1 LPTEITLIER
11 VREVPR
17 DEWDALV
24 GDDDSPF
31 VEWTWLDCLEEA
43 GCVRP
48 EQGWLPRHMTIRKD
62 GRLVAAL
69 PVYVKGHS
77 EGEFV
82 FDWGWAGLADRLGIP
97 YYPKVIVAVPFT
109 PATGARALVL
119 PGEDRREMVR
129 IFAAALKAW
138 AEEVEASSV
147 HVLFPTEEEAALWTE
162 HGMMLRL
169 GIQYHFHRRG
179 GASFE
184 DYLSR
189 FNSKKRNQIKREV
202 AQPAKDGVII
212 ETLAP
217 DQLTPDVV
225 RAMHALYLDTVDKHV
240 YGRRYLNAR
249 FFELVAERFR
259 HRLAW
264 VVARQ
269 GAASAASASAGAGG
283 RIVAGAFNVE
293 KGKRLY
299 GRYWGAKLD
308 LPFLHFNVCY
318 YHSIARV
325 MASGGL
331 EVFEPGAGGEHKR
344 ARGFE
349 PTLTYSAHWVENPRL
364 RRILADHLAR
374 EREHVRGVLT
384 EP

>member
-1 LPTEITLIER
+1 MPTEIALLER
-11 VREVPR
+11 VRDVPR
-17 DEWDALV
+17 GEWDALV
-24 GDDDSPF
+24 GEDDSPF

-48 EQGWLPRHMTIRKD
+48 EQGWLPRHMTIRRD

-82 FDWGWAGLADRLGIP
+82 FDWGWAGLAERLGIS

-129 IFAAALKAW
+129 VFVAALKAW
-138 AEEVEASSV
+138 AEEVDASSV
-147 HVLFPTEEEAALWTE
+147 HVLFPTAEESALWTDQ
-162 HGMMLRL
+162 GMMLRL
-169 GIQYHFHRRG
+169 GVQYHFNRRG
-179 GASFE
+179 GTSFD
-184 DYLSR
+184 DYLLR

-202 AQPAKDGVII
+202 AQPARDKVTI
-212 ETLAP
+212 ETLTP
-217 DQLTPDVV
+217 DRLTPDVV

-264 VVARQ
+264 VVAEHR
-269 GAASAASASAGAGG
+269 G

-299 GRYWGAKLD
+299 GRYWGTKVD

-325 MASGGL
+325 MARGL
-331 EVFEPGAGGEHKR
+331 DVFEPGAGG
-344 ARGFE
+344 
-349 PTLTYSAHWVENPRL
+349 
-364 RRILADHLAR
+364 
-374 EREHVRGVLT
+374 
-384 EP
+384 